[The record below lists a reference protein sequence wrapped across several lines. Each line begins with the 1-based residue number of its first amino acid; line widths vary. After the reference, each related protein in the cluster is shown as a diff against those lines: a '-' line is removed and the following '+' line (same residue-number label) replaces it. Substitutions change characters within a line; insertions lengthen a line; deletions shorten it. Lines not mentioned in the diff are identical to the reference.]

1 MARQCHKERHF
12 SSFFFFFSKVGDER
26 LVEMNRTR
34 QTDRHV
40 ETERHWEI
48 SEAVKLITCG
58 GPIVDSPG

>member
-1 MARQCHKERHF
+1 M
-12 SSFFFFFSKVGDER
+12 GDER